1 MNRRMA
7 RWIGCM
13 FKHRSCLR
21 SFPIL
26 VRINSISSL
35 VVSGE
40 VETSLKAVS
49 VPNTNKYIFE
59 SVTGCPACTS
69 PGSLILGRLSLSSLW
84 ILPPSLILPHILV
97 TFTALIQFLTCTG
110 TGKTVGFS
118 GFLHLL

>member
-1 MNRRMA
+1 
-7 RWIGCM
+7 M

-49 VPNTNKYIFE
+49 VPNTNKYI
-59 SVTGCPACTS
+59 
-69 PGSLILGRLSLSSLW
+69 LGLDW
-84 ILPPSLILPHILV
+84 
-97 TFTALIQFLTCTG
+97 LTQSKHTYHAYVYNRG
-110 TGKTVGFS
+110 PENRVKR
-118 GFLHLL
+118 

>member
-1 MNRRMA
+1 
-7 RWIGCM
+7 M

-49 VPNTNKYIFE
+49 VPNTNKYI
-59 SVTGCPACTS
+59 
-69 PGSLILGRLSLSSLW
+69 LGLDW
-84 ILPPSLILPHILV
+84 
-97 TFTALIQFLTCTG
+97 LTQSKHSYHAYVYNRG
-110 TGKTVGFS
+110 PENRVKR
-118 GFLHLL
+118 

>member
-49 VPNTNKYIFE
+49 VPNTNKYI
-59 SVTGCPACTS
+59 
-69 PGSLILGRLSLSSLW
+69 LGLDW
-84 ILPPSLILPHILV
+84 
-97 TFTALIQFLTCTG
+97 LTQSKHSYHAYVYNWG
-110 TGKTVGFS
+110 PENRVKR
-118 GFLHLL
+118 